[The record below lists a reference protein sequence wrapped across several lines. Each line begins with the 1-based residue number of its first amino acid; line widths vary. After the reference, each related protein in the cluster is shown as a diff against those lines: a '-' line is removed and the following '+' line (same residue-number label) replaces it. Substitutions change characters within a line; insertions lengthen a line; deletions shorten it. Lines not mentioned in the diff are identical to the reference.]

1 MESWIY
7 LFSQFTP
14 EALVLELAL
23 IFILCGGYAVFWILR
38 KRKFGVVDK
47 VLPSG
52 PVKAYLNELI
62 GNADHLRTQL
72 FGLLS
77 ENTEQSALSNNS
89 DLGKILSNLEL
100 KLDAQGKAIGNLSAN
115 GVPMAP
121 RASDAALAPTSDNAS
136 AADSAEY
143 NSLKEKVNHLET
155 RLAEYSIIEDDLA
168 NLKRIQQENAELRAT
183 LARNGGALP
192 ASGATAAPV
201 QVTAPEVSAPKAP
214 AASEPGLAEAPS
226 VAEAPKAA
234 PAAEVSPPKKESAPA
249 ADSAPHGADM
259 GEDDLIK
266 EFEKMLQG

>member
-14 EALVLELAL
+14 EALVLESAL
-23 IFILCGGYAVFWILR
+23 IFILCGGYAIFWILR

-47 VLPSG
+47 ALPSG

-62 GNADHLRTQL
+62 GNADNLRTQL

-77 ENTEQSALSNNS
+77 ENDKQSSLANNS

-115 GVPMAP
+115 GVPVATKAP
-121 RASDAALAPTSDNAS
+121 ETVLSAIDAVGAP
-136 AADSAEY
+136 DSAEY
-143 NSLKEKVNHLET
+143 NSLKDKVNHLET

-183 LARNGGALP
+183 LMGRNGGAMP
-192 ASGATAAPV
+192 ASVPQA
-201 QVTAPEVSAPKAP
+201 AP
-214 AASEPGLAEAPS
+214 AATPEPKAAVVPEPS
-226 VAEAPKAA
+226 AAGVPAGDAAPKAA
-234 PAAEVSPPKKESAPA
+234 PAEAAPKKAPAPA
-249 ADSAPHGADM
+249 AEPARATDM